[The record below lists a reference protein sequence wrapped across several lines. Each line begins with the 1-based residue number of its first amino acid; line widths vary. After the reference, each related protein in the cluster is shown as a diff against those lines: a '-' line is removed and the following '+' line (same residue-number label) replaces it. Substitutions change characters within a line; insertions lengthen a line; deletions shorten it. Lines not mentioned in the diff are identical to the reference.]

1 MKVFVTGGTGFVGS
15 HIVSALV
22 AAGHDV
28 RLLVRRPEQVAVSF
42 APHGIEPSEVVVG
55 DARDSNV
62 VARGIDGCD
71 SVVHAAAVFSLRRR
85 DAQKVA
91 ETNVAAT
98 RTVLD
103 AAAAAAADPI
113 VHVSSTAALT
123 RRDGSGPDLPLG
135 DQDDAYG
142 KSKLDCERVARELQD
157 MGAPVVSI
165 YPGGVLGP
173 HDPYLGEQDNRL
185 AWVARGLFP
194 IWPRGG
200 YHSVDV
206 RDVAAAVAGCV
217 EPRGGGRRYIV
228 PGTHVDGD
236 RYFSAVVSAIGHR
249 RPHVETPTRVARAL
263 AASMRPVN
271 AVLPDRWYYPA
282 DADGIAFTERDTRFD
297 DSPARTEL
305 GITPRAFE
313 DTVRD
318 TLTWLVDAG
327 HLPARLR
334 PKSLVSTT
342 VRGDCAGAP
351 KGLTLR
357 SSPSSRHRALMICST
372 W

>member
-28 RLLVRRPEQVAVSF
+28 RLLVRRPEQVPVSF
-42 APHGIEPSEVVVG
+42 APHGIVPADVVVG
-55 DARDSNV
+55 DVRDSHV
-62 VARGIDGCD
+62 VTRGIDGCD
-71 SVVHAAAVFSLRRR
+71 AVVHAAAVFSLRRR
-85 DAQKVA
+85 DAHTVA

-103 AAAAAAADPI
+103 AAVAAAADPI

-123 RRDGSGPDLPLG
+123 RRDGGGPDLPLG

-142 KSKLDCERVARELQD
+142 KSKVDSERVARGLQD
-157 MGAPVVSI
+157 TGAPVVSL
-165 YPGGVLGP
+165 YPGAVLGP
-173 HDPYLGEQDNRL
+173 HDPYLGEQANRL

-194 IWPRGG
+194 IWPKGG

-206 RDVAAAVAGCV
+206 RDVAATVAGCM
-217 EPRGGGRRYIV
+217 EPRRLGQRYVV

-236 RYFSAVVSAIGHR
+236 RYFSAVAAAIGRR
-249 RPHVETPTRVARAL
+249 RPHIETPTRVARAL
-263 AASMRPVN
+263 AGSMRPVN
-271 AVLPDRWYYPA
+271 AVLPERWYYPA

-297 DSPARTEL
+297 DSPARTDL
-305 GITPRAFE
+305 RITPRAFE
-313 DTVRD
+313 ETVRD

-327 HLPARLR
+327 HLPARIR
-334 PKSLVSTT
+334 PKSLVEGQTS
-342 VRGDCAGAP
+342 AP
-351 KGLTLR
+351 
-357 SSPSSRHRALMICST
+357 
-372 W
+372 